1 MSLLLLKPELDI
13 WEPGEHNGTFRGN
26 QMAFVAAKAA
36 LIYREESKL
45 EESVKE
51 KEKFIKNYIEQNIL
65 PLDPNLYARGIGL
78 IWGIDCSKLGGGDF
92 AKEVCQECF
101 SKNMIIERA
110 GRGDS
115 VVKLMPA
122 LTIKFDELKEGRKI
136 VRESIEKCLIRRK
149 REDNEK
155 SSNCA

>member
-1 MSLLLLKPELDI
+1 
-13 WEPGEHNGTFRGN
+13 
-26 QMAFVAAKAA
+26 
-36 LIYREESKL
+36 
-45 EESVKE
+45 
-51 KEKFIKNYIEQNIL
+51 
-65 PLDPNLYARGIGL
+65 
-78 IWGIDCSKLGGGDF
+78 
-92 AKEVCQECF
+92 
-101 SKNMIIERA
+101 MIIERA

-122 LTIKFDELKEGRKI
+122 LTIKFDELKEGCKI